1 MKTISISKE
10 IWKDLRKIRNEKGF
24 KNDGQTIEYLYDT
37 HVDIS
42 VEEFLKSF
50 EDRLYNRT

>member
-1 MKTISISKE
+1 MKTISVSMKV
-10 IWKDLRKIRNEKGF
+10 WKDFQQIKKEKGF

-50 EDRLYNRT
+50 EDRLNRM